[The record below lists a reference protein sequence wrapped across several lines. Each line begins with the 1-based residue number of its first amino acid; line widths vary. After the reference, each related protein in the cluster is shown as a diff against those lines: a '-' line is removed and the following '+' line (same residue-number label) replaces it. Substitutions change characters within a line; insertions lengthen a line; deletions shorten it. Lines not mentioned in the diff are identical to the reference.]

1 MAAEYIDILRTEL
14 ERQRQ
19 FLSEEEE
26 RVLLKPAHYES
37 EDDLA
42 LDSVKR
48 RQHTFVPILS
58 VTVSSA
64 TVGRWSSGGTCWPRR
79 SGYRRTAR

>member
-26 RVLLKPAHYES
+26 QVLLKPALYES

-42 LDSVKR
+42 LDSGKAPAAQLCPHPPR
-48 RQHTFVPILS
+48 PFRPRW
-58 VTVSSA
+58 SA
-64 TVGRWSSGGTCWPRR
+64 VGAVVGRSV
-79 SGYRRTAR
+79 

>member
-26 RVLLKPAHYES
+26 QVLLKPARYES
-37 EDDLA
+37 DDDLA

-48 RQHTFVPILS
+48 RQHSFVPS
-58 VTVSSA
+58 SATVSSA
-64 TVGRWSSGGTCWPRR
+64 MVGRWSGGGTFCLKR
-79 SGYRRTAR
+79 SGCRRTAR